1 MQNFLFRHNGREY
14 ATLFGMNYMNMLVGD
29 TSILPSGLIDA
40 VRPTFMASAELDNIN
55 VTKSLN
61 GKLVA
66 TATVRMQGNT
76 YRLDTSNTEQPLTKI
91 ADATVPEQT
100 LVEDIPEPPISHPQ
114 PISHHEPEPEPEPE
128 PEQIPE
134 PETEPAPLPKTEP
147 APLPKQAPVIVQE
160 SEPKQEP
167 ELVSQKY
174 NPLFLRRVDAYT
186 LVPISMD
193 EVSQKGDAY
202 CEMNGWSRFDQVYMI
217 DDVVSV
223 ARLVHSDALNINM
236 SIPYEE
242 VANCGKN

>member
-1 MQNFLFRHNGREY
+1 MQNFLFRHEGREY
-14 ATLFGMNYMNMLVGD
+14 ATLFGMNYMNILVGD

-91 ADATVPEQT
+91 ADAAVPEQP

-114 PISHHEPEPEPEPE
+114 PILQPEPEPE
-128 PEQIPE
+128 PEQEQIPE
-134 PETEPAPLPKTEP
+134 PDPEHAPLPKPEP
-147 APLPKQAPVIVQE
+147 AQVIVRE

-167 ELVSQKY
+167 EPVSPKY

>member
-1 MQNFLFRHNGREY
+1 MQNFLFRHEGREY

-40 VRPTFMASAELDNIN
+40 VRPTFMASAELDNIS

-91 ADATVPEQT
+91 ADATVPEQP

-114 PISHHEPEPEPEPE
+114 PISQPAPEPAPEPEPEPE
-128 PEQIPE
+128 QEQIPE
-134 PETEPAPLPKTEP
+134 PETEPDPLPKPEP
-147 APLPKQAPVIVQE
+147 TPE

-167 ELVSQKY
+167 EPVPQKY

-223 ARLVHSDALNINM
+223 SRLVHSDALNINM